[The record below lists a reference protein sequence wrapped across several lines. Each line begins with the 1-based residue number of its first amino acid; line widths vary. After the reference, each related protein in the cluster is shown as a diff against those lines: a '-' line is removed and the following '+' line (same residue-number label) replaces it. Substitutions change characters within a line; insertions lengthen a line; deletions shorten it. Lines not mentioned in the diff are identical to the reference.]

1 VDAGEYIYAW
11 DGQGSKQAA
20 VLDPATGE
28 QLSFT
33 QFPEDTY
40 GGVVGL
46 TDLGVVVESESNA
59 VPVTLLK

>member
-1 VDAGEYIYAW
+1 M
-11 DGQGSKQAA
+11 
-20 VLDPATGE
+20 LDPATGE